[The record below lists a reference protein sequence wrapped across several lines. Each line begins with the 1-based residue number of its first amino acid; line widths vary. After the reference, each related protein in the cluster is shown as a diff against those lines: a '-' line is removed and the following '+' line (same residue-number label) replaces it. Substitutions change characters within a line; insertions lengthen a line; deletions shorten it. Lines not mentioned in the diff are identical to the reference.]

1 MTTFETDVKDI
12 IKLLDNSSPEDAELI
27 TRAYDFAKKAH
38 EGYTRYSGEPYF
50 IHVFETA
57 KILAEIQM
65 GASTIA
71 AGLLHDVIEDTNVTA
86 EQIEQEF
93 GKEILFLVQGV
104 TKLGKL
110 RYHGRDRYIES
121 LRKLFVAMSQD
132 IRVLIIKLCDR
143 LHNMRTLEFVPK
155 HKQLRIATETMKVYA
170 QLAYRL
176 GIRKISRD
184 LEDLAFQYIEPEHY
198 KEALKIVKQK
208 NKEANERLDKFRKS
222 VQKALVKEGLTTAKT
237 DYRIKHLH
245 SFYRKLERKEF
256 DADKMYDILALRVYV
271 PTPTDCYKAL
281 GILHGIWRPLP
292 GRIKDYIAFPKPN
305 GYRSLHTTIF
315 TGDGSIVEVQ
325 IRTPEMHKEA
335 EYGIASHAMY
345 KSGFQEEKSEDKNL
359 LWIKSL
365 LPSMLHLNNS
375 TEHGKVADVPNWIKD
390 MAELQASAHK
400 DEFDHNMSADFFQ
413 KRLFVFTPKGDV
425 VDLPIG
431 STPVDFAYA
440 IHSDIGNHLFSA
452 KIGGKMVALD
462 TKLQNGDIV
471 DIQTKE
477 RAKPS
482 TKWLDIART
491 SMAKKRIK
499 DALEKNP
506 SPKINPRIK

>member
-1 MTTFETDVKDI
+1 MATLETDVKDI
-12 IKLLDNSSPEDAELI
+12 IKLLDNPSPEDEELI
-27 TRAYDFAKKAH
+27 TRAYDFAKKSH
-38 EGYTRYSGEPYF
+38 DGYTRYSGEPYF

-57 KILAEIQM
+57 KILAELQM
-65 GASTIA
+65 GACTIA

-176 GIRKISRD
+176 GIRKISRE
-184 LEDLAFQYIEPEHY
+184 LEDLSFQYIEPEHY
-198 KEALKIVKQK
+198 KEAVKLIKQK
-208 NKEANERLDKFRKS
+208 DKEATERLDKFRRS
-222 VQKALVKEGLTTAKT
+222 VQKALVKEGITTAKT
-237 DYRIKHLH
+237 DYRIKHIH

-256 DADKMYDILALRVYV
+256 GVDKIYDTLALRVYV
-271 PTPTDCYKAL
+271 PTPTDCYRAL

-325 IRTPEMHKEA
+325 IRTQEMHREA
-335 EYGIASHAMY
+335 EYGIASHAIY
-345 KSGFQEEKSEDKNL
+345 KNSFQEESENKNL

-365 LPSMLHLNNS
+365 LPSMLHLSNNGEQDK
-375 TEHGKVADVPNWIKD
+375 TADVPNWIKD
-390 MAELQASAHK
+390 MAELQASAQK
-400 DEFDHNMSADFFQ
+400 DEFSHNMSADFFQ
-413 KRLFVFTPKGDV
+413 RRLFVFTPKGDV

-440 IHSDIGNHLFSA
+440 IHSDIGNHLFAA

-477 RAKPS
+477 RSKPS
-482 TKWLDIART
+482 AKWLDIART